1 MEITGAQLVVK
12 ALKAEKT
19 DTLFAYPGGQV
30 IDLFNELYDEKEI
43 RVITPRHEQGLVHA
57 ADGYARASGKTG
69 VCIVTSGPGTT
80 NLVTGIATAN
90 IDSVPLVCFT
100 GQVSSGLI
108 GRESFQEVN
117 TIKIMKSI
125 CKYVVTV
132 RDRSELGKAIRSA
145 FQAARSGR
153 PGAAVVDLPKDI
165 QQEMGSDFYPLC
177 TDDKPEVPV
186 PQEVIDRCLEA
197 LRAARKP
204 LFLLGGGVHI
214 AGAEKEMASLAEKT
228 GIPVVTTIMGKGVL
242 PSDHPLYMGNLG
254 IHGSFAANMATSEC
268 DVLFAIGTRF
278 NDRITG
284 KTDSF
289 ADKAVIIH
297 ADIEPDVISR
307 NVPADISVAADA
319 GKLIRILL
327 ERAKPSAAG
336 EWVSRLK
343 LWKQRHPVTLK
354 KSTSGEMSAQN
365 VIEYINDLFD
375 SAVITTDV
383 GQNQMWASQFLKL
396 SEKRKMLTSGGM
408 GTMAY
413 GFPAAIGAK
422 LGVPRKDVIAICGD
436 GGFQM
441 NIQELATAAL
451 YELPIIICIFNNGY
465 LGNVRQWQE
474 MFYDRRYSATCTCRR
489 ESCMKECKS
498 ASAHCL
504 SGYIPDFVHLAQ
516 SYGAEGIRVREVKD
530 IRSALL
536 KAKESKNVPTV
547 IEFIIGREQ
556 NVLPIVP
563 PGNSL
568 ENMIG
573 GE

>member
-12 ALKAEKT
+12 ALKAEKI
-19 DTLFAYPGGQV
+19 DTLFAYPGGQA

-69 VCIVTSGPGTT
+69 VCLVTSGPGTT

-117 TIKIMKSI
+117 TVKIMKSI
-125 CKYVVTV
+125 CKYAVTV

-165 QQEMGSDFYPLC
+165 QRELGSDFYPLC
-177 TDDKPEVPV
+177 SDNKPEVSV
-186 PQEVIDRCLEA
+186 PEEVINRCLEA

-204 LFLLGGGVHI
+204 LFLLGGGVHT
-214 AGAEKEMASLAEKT
+214 AGAEKEMTRLAEKT
-228 GIPVVTTIMGKGVL
+228 GIPVVTTIMGKGAL
-242 PSDHPLYMGNLG
+242 PSNHPLYMGNLG
-254 IHGSFAANMATSEC
+254 IHGSFAANMAVSEC

-284 KTDSF
+284 NTDSF
-289 ADKAVIIH
+289 ADKAVVIH

-307 NVPADISVAADA
+307 NVPADISVASDA
-319 GKLIRILL
+319 GKLIGVLL
-327 ERAKPSAAG
+327 KKAETSGAG

-343 LWKQRHPVTLK
+343 LWKQRHPVTVK
-354 KSTSGEMSAQN
+354 KSTSEEISAQN
-365 VIEYINDLFD
+365 VIEQINDLFD
-375 SAVITTDV
+375 NAVVTTDV
-383 GQNQMWASQFLKL
+383 GQNQMWASQFLQL
-396 SEKRKMLTSGGM
+396 SEKKKMLTSGGM
-408 GTMAY
+408 GTMGY

-422 LGVPRKDVIAICGD
+422 LGEPRKDVIAICGD

-441 NIQELATAAL
+441 NIQELATAVL
-451 YELPIIICIFNNGY
+451 YELPIIICILNNGY

-489 ESCMKECKS
+489 ESCMKECNGP
-498 ASAHCL
+498 SAHCP
-504 SGYIPDFVHLAQ
+504 SGYIPDFVRLAQ

-530 IRSALL
+530 IRRALL
-536 KAKESKNVPTV
+536 KAKERKDVPTI

-563 PGNSL
+563 PGKSL

>member
-19 DTLFAYPGGQV
+19 DTLFAYPGGQA
-30 IDLFNELYDEKEI
+30 IDLFNEFYDEKEI

-57 ADGYARASGKTG
+57 AEGYARASGKTG
-69 VCIVTSGPGTT
+69 VCLVTSGPGTT

-117 TIKIMKSI
+117 TVKIMKSI

-145 FQAARSGR
+145 FRAARSGR

-165 QQEMGSDFYPLC
+165 QQELGSDFYPLC
-177 TDDKPEVPV
+177 TDDEPEVPV
-186 PQEVIDRCLEA
+186 PEEVIDCCLEA
-197 LRAARKP
+197 LRTARKP

-214 AGAEKEMASLAEKT
+214 AGAEKEMTSLAEKT

-242 PSDHPLYMGNLG
+242 PSDHPLYMGNLD
-254 IHGSFAANMATSEC
+254 IHGSVTANMAVSEC

-284 KTDSF
+284 KPDSF

-307 NVPADISVAADA
+307 NVPADILVVADA
-319 GKLIRILL
+319 GKLIGTLL

-343 LWKQRHPVTLK
+343 LWKQR
-354 KSTSGEMSAQN
+354 
-365 VIEYINDLFD
+365 
-375 SAVITTDV
+375 
-383 GQNQMWASQFLKL
+383 
-396 SEKRKMLTSGGM
+396 
-408 GTMAY
+408 
-413 GFPAAIGAK
+413 
-422 LGVPRKDVIAICGD
+422 
-436 GGFQM
+436 
-441 NIQELATAAL
+441 
-451 YELPIIICIFNNGY
+451 
-465 LGNVRQWQE
+465 
-474 MFYDRRYSATCTCRR
+474 
-489 ESCMKECKS
+489 
-498 ASAHCL
+498 
-504 SGYIPDFVHLAQ
+504 
-516 SYGAEGIRVREVKD
+516 
-530 IRSALL
+530 
-536 KAKESKNVPTV
+536 
-547 IEFIIGREQ
+547 
-556 NVLPIVP
+556 
-563 PGNSL
+563 
-568 ENMIG
+568 
-573 GE
+573 

>member
-204 LFLLGGGVHI
+204 LFCWEEVYILQGR
-214 AGAEKEMASLAEKT
+214 KKKW
-228 GIPVVTTIMGKGVL
+228 PVWQKRPGYRLSRPSWGKGSFPQIIRCIWGIWVFTEVSLQIWPPVSVMFCL
-242 PSDHPLYMGNLG
+242 PSALG
-254 IHGSFAANMATSEC
+254 
-268 DVLFAIGTRF
+268 L
-278 NDRITG
+278 
-284 KTDSF
+284 
-289 ADKAVIIH
+289 
-297 ADIEPDVISR
+297 
-307 NVPADISVAADA
+307 
-319 GKLIRILL
+319 
-327 ERAKPSAAG
+327 
-336 EWVSRLK
+336 
-343 LWKQRHPVTLK
+343 
-354 KSTSGEMSAQN
+354 
-365 VIEYINDLFD
+365 
-375 SAVITTDV
+375 TT
-383 GQNQMWASQFLKL
+383 A
-396 SEKRKMLTSGGM
+396 
-408 GTMAY
+408 
-413 GFPAAIGAK
+413 
-422 LGVPRKDVIAICGD
+422 
-436 GGFQM
+436 
-441 NIQELATAAL
+441 
-451 YELPIIICIFNNGY
+451 
-465 LGNVRQWQE
+465 
-474 MFYDRRYSATCTCRR
+474 
-489 ESCMKECKS
+489 
-498 ASAHCL
+498 
-504 SGYIPDFVHLAQ
+504 
-516 SYGAEGIRVREVKD
+516 
-530 IRSALL
+530 
-536 KAKESKNVPTV
+536 
-547 IEFIIGREQ
+547 
-556 NVLPIVP
+556 
-563 PGNSL
+563 
-568 ENMIG
+568 
-573 GE
+573 

>member
-1 MEITGAQLVVK
+1 MEEYYMEITGAQLVVK

-327 ERAKPSAAG
+327 ERAKPSAAV

-408 GTMAY
+408 GTMGY

-451 YELPIIICIFNNGY
+451 YNSQL
-465 LGNVRQWQE
+465 
-474 MFYDRRYSATCTCRR
+474 S
-489 ESCMKECKS
+489 S
-498 ASAHCL
+498 AS
-504 SGYIPDFVHLAQ
+504 ST
-516 SYGAEGIRVREVKD
+516 
-530 IRSALL
+530 
-536 KAKESKNVPTV
+536 TV
-547 IEFIIGREQ
+547 I
-556 NVLPIVP
+556 
-563 PGNSL
+563 
-568 ENMIG
+568 
-573 GE
+573 